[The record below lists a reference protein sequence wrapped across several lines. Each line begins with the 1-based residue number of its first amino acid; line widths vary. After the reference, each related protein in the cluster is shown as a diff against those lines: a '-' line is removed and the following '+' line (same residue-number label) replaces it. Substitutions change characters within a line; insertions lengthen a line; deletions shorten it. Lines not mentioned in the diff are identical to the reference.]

1 VAPRPAFGRGNFSA
15 PNGETMNRFSRF
27 YLSHALGC
35 WSAAFFFA
43 AILRW
48 LLGDGYPMGGTTI
61 VAAGA
66 EG

>member
-1 VAPRPAFGRGNFSA
+1 
-15 PNGETMNRFSRF
+15 MNRFSRF